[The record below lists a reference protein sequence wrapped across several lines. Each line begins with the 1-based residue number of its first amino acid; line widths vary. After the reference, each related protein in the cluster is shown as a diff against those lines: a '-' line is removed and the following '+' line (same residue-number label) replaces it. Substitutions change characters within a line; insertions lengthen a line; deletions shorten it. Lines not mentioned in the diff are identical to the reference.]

1 MKARYKEL
9 VKKWHPDKQMDPAK
23 KLETQEKFIEIQQA
37 YDTLSKIK
45 TKRAHRNKK
54 SKKHEH
60 TEF

>member
-1 MKARYKEL
+1 MYKEL
-9 VKKWHPDKQMDPAK
+9 VKKWHPDKEKDPAK
-23 KLETQEKFIEIQQA
+23 KLEAQEKFIEIQQA

-54 SKKHEH
+54 SRKHEH